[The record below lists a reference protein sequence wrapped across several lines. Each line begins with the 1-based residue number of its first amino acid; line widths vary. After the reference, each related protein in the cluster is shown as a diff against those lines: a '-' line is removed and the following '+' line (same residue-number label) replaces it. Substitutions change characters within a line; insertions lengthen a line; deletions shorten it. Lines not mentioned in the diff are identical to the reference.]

1 MINRTVIAAAALL
14 LSAGVAAAA
23 CTGDPRLAM
32 APAAQ
37 AGEMELRPAQIEYLR
52 RLYVDL
58 RKNAYG
64 TCARNDALD
73 PMAADQR
80 CFRDTLR
87 RLVVDAGDPSLA
99 RYHAFIEG
107 IERPSIEGI
116 ERPSG

>member
-14 LSAGVAAAA
+14 LSTAAAA
-23 CTGDPRLAM
+23 AAGAGDAPLAM
-32 APAAQ
+32 APVDQ
-37 AGEMELRPAQIEYLR
+37 AEVDELRPAQIERLR
-52 RLYVDL
+52 RAYIEL
-58 RKNAYG
+58 RKNAYD
-64 TCARNDALD
+64 TCARNDDLG

-107 IERPSIEGI
+107 IEG
-116 ERPSG
+116 PSG

>member
-14 LSAGVAAAA
+14 LSGGVAAAA
-23 CTGDPRLAM
+23 FAGEPRLAK
-32 APAAQ
+32 APAEQ

-64 TCARNDALD
+64 TCARNDALG

-99 RYHAFIEG
+99 RYHGFIEG
-107 IERPSIEGI
+107 IERPS
-116 ERPSG
+116 S